1 MESIDIPETPL
12 SPSHPIVVTTIN
24 GGLTIKTDDEE
35 QKYRNCIIPPY
46 CPVFVQRKNPDKG
59 DLPIIVAN
67 TECLNDDEWV
77 FFGISFT
84 STIMVRQY

>member
-35 QKYRNCIIPPY
+35 QNTEIVLYPRT
-46 CPVFVQRKNPDKG
+46 VQFLFKEKSWKG

-84 STIMVRQY
+84 STIMVRRY